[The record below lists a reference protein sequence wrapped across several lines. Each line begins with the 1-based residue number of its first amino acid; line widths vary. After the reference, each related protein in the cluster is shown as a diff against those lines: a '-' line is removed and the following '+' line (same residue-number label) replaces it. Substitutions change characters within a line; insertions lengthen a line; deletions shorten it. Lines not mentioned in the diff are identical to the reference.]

1 MHHKDK
7 QLRKMST
14 NLIFK
19 VPGRTTNYMPV
30 NINASKNE
38 ILEKYARYVNIP
50 SEIKKI
56 VLQKTKIR

>member
-1 MHHKDK
+1 
-7 QLRKMST
+7 MST

>member
-1 MHHKDK
+1 
-7 QLRKMST
+7 MST

-38 ILEKYARYVNIP
+38 ILEKYARYVNML

-56 VLQKTKIR
+56 VLQIT